1 VLDRVQAGQASI
13 TLDNRARLFDP
24 TYLPVPITRT
34 NLVTNPSFETN
45 TNSWA
50 SAQATIARSTTFA
63 YVGAASLATTMSST
77 TDNNFAYTTT
87 TTTATGT
94 HTFSAY
100 FYVPAGSSLAG
111 RMVSLSV
118 EGGTATTTGVSSSSA
133 TLVAGSWVRARLAR
147 NVTVAGSM
155 VWVARISGTLATA
168 VGLLIYTDA
177 ALVETLATFG
187 AYFDGSV
194 YLGTDDLVSLTWNGT
209 ANAST
214 STVVTYTP
222 NSYSQY
228 ASSIVPRK
236 NVSITLDSEP
246 IFTGLVDDWNIGYEL
261 SGDSTSVAECVDGF
275 IQLGQVTMGTAV
287 RTSQASGA
295 RVGAVLTEA
304 SWPTGKRD
312 IDTGQVTLQADTPA
326 ANTNV
331 LDYLQTVTDTEF
343 GLFFMDRSGNANF
356 ADRLANQNFS
366 NPVLLGGT
374 GIPFTAVGLDYG
386 AEQLYNEVTLV
397 RQGGGTAVRTDA
409 TSQTTYGI
417 SELSKTGLLFN
428 TDADNGT
435 LADYLLARYK
445 DPALRINEVSIA
457 VDGLTSAQRT
467 TLARMDLG
475 QPLQVTFTPKVGA
488 AITQYA
494 TLDRISHS
502 VSPASHTMTLTMSR
516 AEASFILNS
525 SLFGQLN
532 DDQLGF

>member
-1 VLDRVQAGQASI
+1 MTNVSVVFAFDQDAGGTTNFFTLDDPVQGVLDNTTFTLGGPFSLVDVTQYVRNVSISRGRSRVLDRVQAGQASI
-13 TLDNRARLFDP
+13 TLDNRLRLFDP
-24 TYLPVPITRT
+24 T
-34 NLVTNPSFETN
+34 
-45 TNSWA
+45 A
-50 SAQATIARSTTFA
+50 
-63 YVGAASLATTMSST
+63 
-77 TDNNFAYTTT
+77 
-87 TTTATGT
+87 
-94 HTFSAY
+94 
-100 FYVPAGSSLAG
+100 
-111 RMVSLSV
+111 
-118 EGGTATTTGVSSSSA
+118 GTAS
-133 TLVAGSWVRARLAR
+133 
-147 NVTVAGSM
+147 
-155 VWVARISGTLATA
+155 
-168 VGLLIYTDA
+168 
-177 ALVETLATFG
+177 
-187 AYFDGSV
+187 
-194 YLGTDDLVSLTWNGT
+194 
-209 ANAST
+209 
-214 STVVTYTP
+214 P
-222 NSYSQY
+222 YS
-228 ASSIVPRK
+228 SSIVPRK
-236 NVSITLDSEP
+236 NVSVTLDSEP

-343 GLFFMDRSGNANF
+343 GLFFMDRVGNANF

-374 GIPFTAVGLDYG
+374 GIPITAVGLDYG
-386 AEQLYNEVTLV
+386 AEQLYNEVSLV

-445 DPALRINEVSIA
+445 DPSLRINEVSIA
-457 VDGLTSAQRT
+457 VDALTSAQRT

-475 QPLQVTFTPKVGA
+475 QPLQVTFTPKIGA

-502 VSPASHTMTLTMSR
+502 VSPASHTVTLAMSR
-516 AEASFILNS
+516 AEASFILDS
-525 SLFGQLN
+525 SLFGQLD